1 MLDALGTDTLAD
13 AALRIEQALE
23 RKQLGLR
30 IEQTGSEVR
39 EALDA
44 ASLEDARAQLE
55 AADTVELREEKQELE
70 ASLETLDAEVQHLFA
85 AQTRATDAMN
95 AVGGDDAV
103 ARIEQQRK
111 TILLAIAEGAERY
124 LRLSAGII
132 AMEQALTLYRERHS
146 SSMMQRASEAIRT
159 ISRGRYTGLAS
170 QPDKGREL
178 LIAIQNDGTSKQAA
192 EMSKGARFQLYLAL
206 RVAGFH
212 EFAATRQTVP
222 FIADDIMETFDDF
235 RAEETFK
242 LFAGMAG
249 VGQVIYLTHHRHLCD
264 IAKTVCPDVKIH
276 ELTA

>member
-1 MLDALGTDTLAD
+1 MLDGLGADTLSD

-23 RKQLGLR
+23 RKQLSQRVDEITSELCETLGA
-30 IEQTGSEVR
+30 GSLEEVR
-39 EALDA
+39 T
-44 ASLEDARAQLE
+44 RLE
-55 AADTVELREEKQELE
+55 AADTDELRDEKQELE

-85 AQTRATDAMN
+85 AQTRASDAMN

-111 TILLAIAEGAERY
+111 TILLAIADGAEHY

-146 SSMMQRASEAIRT
+146 SSMMQRASQAIRT

-192 EMSKGARFQLYLAL
+192 DMSKGARFQLYLAL

-235 RAEETFK
+235 RAEETFR
-242 LFAGMAG
+242 LFADMAG

-264 IAKTVCPDVKIH
+264 IAKSVCPDVKIH

>member
-1 MLDALGTDTLAD
+1 
-13 AALRIEQALE
+13 
-23 RKQLGLR
+23 
-30 IEQTGSEVR
+30 
-39 EALDA
+39 
-44 ASLEDARAQLE
+44 
-55 AADTVELREEKQELE
+55 
-70 ASLETLDAEVQHLFA
+70 
-85 AQTRATDAMN
+85 MN

-103 ARIEQQRK
+103 ARIEQSRK

-132 AMEQALTLYRERHS
+132 AMEQALALYRERHS
-146 SSMMQRASEAIRT
+146 SSMMQRASDAIRT
-159 ISRGRYTGLAS
+159 ISRGRYTSLAS
-170 QPDKGREL
+170 QPDHGRDKGREL

-242 LFAGMAG
+242 LFAGMAK

-264 IAKTVCPDVKIH
+264 IAKSVCPDVTIH
-276 ELTA
+276 ELTP

>member
-1 MLDALGTDTLAD
+1 
-13 AALRIEQALE
+13 
-23 RKQLGLR
+23 
-30 IEQTGSEVR
+30 
-39 EALDA
+39 
-44 ASLEDARAQLE
+44 
-55 AADTVELREEKQELE
+55 
-70 ASLETLDAEVQHLFA
+70 
-85 AQTRATDAMN
+85 
-95 AVGGDDAV
+95 
-103 ARIEQQRK
+103 
-111 TILLAIAEGAERY
+111 
-124 LRLSAGII
+124 
-132 AMEQALTLYRERHS
+132 MEQALTLYRERHS

-178 LIAIQNDGTSKQAA
+178 LIAIQDDGTSKQAA
-192 EMSKGARFQLYLAL
+192 DMSKGARFQLYLAL

-235 RAEETFK
+235 RAEETFR
-242 LFAGMAG
+242 LFAGMAQ